1 MSCSLHII
9 MEDTLIF
16 RTCDHNMG
24 FIPLR
29 YPHYRTDVHEH
40 IMGELELCLCVPI
53 SLDRELPAI
62 VLVR

>member
-53 SLDRELPAI
+53 SLDS
-62 VLVR
+62 